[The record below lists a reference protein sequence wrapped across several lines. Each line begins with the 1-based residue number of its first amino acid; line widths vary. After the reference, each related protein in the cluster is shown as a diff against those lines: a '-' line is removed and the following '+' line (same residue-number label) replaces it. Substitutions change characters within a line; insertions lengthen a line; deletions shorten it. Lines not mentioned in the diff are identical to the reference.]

1 MEIYLGP
8 EQQLLFLAGLF
19 VGIVFFVIVF
29 LMFKRSIKDSG
40 LATIVLGAIG
50 IFFCLPFG
58 FTGMAYSFGAAGI
71 ILAGVITF
79 IIGLADTKQ
88 INRK

>member
-1 MEIYLGP
+1 MGP
-8 EQQLLFLAGLF
+8 EQQLLFFAGLF
-19 VGIVFFVIVF
+19 GGIVFFVTVF
-29 LMFKRSIKDSG
+29 LIFKRSIKDSG

-58 FTGMAYSFGAAGI
+58 FTGMAYSFGAVGI
-71 ILAGVITF
+71 IATGVITF
-79 IIGLADTKQ
+79 IIGLANTKQ

>member
-1 MEIYLGP
+1 MGP
-8 EQQLLFLAGLF
+8 EQQLIFLGGLF
-19 VGIVFFVIVF
+19 VGIAFFIIVY
-29 LMFKRSIKDSG
+29 LIFKQSIRDSG

-71 ILAGVITF
+71 IAAGVITF
-79 IIGLADTKQ
+79 FVGLASTKQ
-88 INRK
+88 VNRK

>member
-1 MEIYLGP
+1 MGP
-8 EQQLLFLAGLF
+8 EQQLLFLGGLF
-19 VGIVFFVIVF
+19 VGIVFFIIVY
-29 LMFKRSIKDSG
+29 LVFKRTIKDSG

-71 ILAGVITF
+71 IRDRSHNF
-79 IIGLADTKQ
+79 FCWFNQ
-88 INRK
+88 H